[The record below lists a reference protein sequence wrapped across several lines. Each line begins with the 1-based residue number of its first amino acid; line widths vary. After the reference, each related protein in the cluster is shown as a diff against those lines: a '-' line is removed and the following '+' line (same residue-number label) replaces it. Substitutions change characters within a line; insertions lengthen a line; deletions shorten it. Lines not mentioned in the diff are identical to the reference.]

1 MSKST
6 TAAPSGPESRFEP
19 HPTLRP
25 TTGKAGREEGPLV
38 TDPRLRLFVYLL
50 LMSAMFMATLDN
62 QIVSTA
68 LPTIVGEF
76 GELERFGWVGSAYLL
91 TTSAVMPLYG
101 KLGDLFGRKY
111 VIMAAIAIFTV
122 GSLVCGL
129 AVSMDTLIAARV
141 LQALGGGGI
150 MVSIFSINADL
161 FEPRERA
168 RYQSYSSLVLMASG
182 ALGPVLGGTLSDLF
196 G

>member
-1 MSKST
+1 MPSIDST
-6 TAAPSGPESRFEP
+6 
-19 HPTLRP
+19 
-25 TTGKAGREEGPLV
+25 PLV

-91 TTSAVMPLYG
+91 TTSAIMPLYG

-111 VIMAAIAIFTV
+111 VIMAAIAIFT
-122 GSLVCGL
+122 
-129 AVSMDTLIAARV
+129 A
-141 LQALGGGGI
+141 
-150 MVSIFSINADL
+150 
-161 FEPRERA
+161 
-168 RYQSYSSLVLMASG
+168 
-182 ALGPVLGGTLSDLF
+182 
-196 G
+196 